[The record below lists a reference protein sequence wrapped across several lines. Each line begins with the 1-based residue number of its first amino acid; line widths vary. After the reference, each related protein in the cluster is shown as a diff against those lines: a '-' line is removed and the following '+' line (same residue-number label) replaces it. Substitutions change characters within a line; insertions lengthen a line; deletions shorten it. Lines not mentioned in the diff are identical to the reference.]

1 MSSDRQGGGGILEAG
16 CLTLVFLII
25 PVVGHIVAAILILLD
40 DLTPAEKLLWLI
52 VAEIFWPIGPF
63 LYLLLGRRKESI
75 FNRSRAA

>member
-1 MSSDRQGGGGILEAG
+1 MSSDRQGGGILEAG

-40 DLTPAEKLLWLI
+40 DLTLAEKLLWLV
-52 VAEIFWPIGPF
+52 VAEVFWPIGPF

-75 FNRSRAA
+75 FSRRRVA